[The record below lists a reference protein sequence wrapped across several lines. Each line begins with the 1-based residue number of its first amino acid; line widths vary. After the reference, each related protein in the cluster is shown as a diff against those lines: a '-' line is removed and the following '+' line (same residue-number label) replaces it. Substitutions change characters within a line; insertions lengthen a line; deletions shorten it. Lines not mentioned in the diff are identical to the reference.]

1 MKKSIRFEQI
11 ENTVSEKMA
20 KEGYIKAENM
30 SFGKRLIAAIFF
42 AGSVQALYWF
52 GYFLVGNPTFSG
64 TTNEYQFTLS
74 LKWFVMLFCLYF
86 LFNMIF
92 LGAKYRC
99 RNNIKLAYKSNVWL
113 AQLSV
118 IFYWLLI
125 IDLQLL
131 TKNPYLR
138 IFNILVVS
146 GCFIFSIIK
155 SIKKIKNLIYKN
167 QEADRLSK
175 LMTENPKMIK
185 SILTILFIASVVSN
199 IFSNELSNQTPKP
212 NIEGRIILALV
223 PVIPILFSIFSI
235 YAFPWL
241 SETMARIYF
250 LNEFSEEFRQKFKIE
265 KKLWY
270 GSKSK
275 EHKEEQKKKQ
285 HFSKKLSQ
293 HNQKEQNELK
303 SHT

>member
-1 MKKSIRFEQI
+1 MKKSISFEQI
-11 ENTVSEKMA
+11 ENTVTEKMVE
-20 KEGYIKAENM
+20 EGYIKAENM
-30 SFGKRLIAAIFF
+30 SFGKRLIAGIFF

-52 GYFLVGNPTFSG
+52 GYFLVGNSTFSG

-92 LGAKYRC
+92 LGAKYRR

-113 AQLSV
+113 VQLSV

-138 IFNILVVS
+138 ILNILVVLA
-146 GCFIFSIIK
+146 CFIFSIVK
-155 SIKKIKNLIYKN
+155 SIKKIRHLIYKN
-167 QEADRLSK
+167 QEVDRLTK
-175 LMTENPKMIK
+175 LMTENPKVIEA
-185 SILTILFIASVVSN
+185 ILALLFIVSIISN
-199 IFSNELSNQTPKP
+199 IFSKDLSDQTPKP

-223 PVIPILFSIFSI
+223 PVLPILFSIFSI
-235 YAFPWL
+235 YAFSWL
-241 SETMARIYF
+241 FETIARIYF
-250 LNEFSEEFRQKFKIE
+250 LNEFSEEFRQKFKVE

-275 EHKEEQKKKQ
+275 EYKKKQ
-285 HFSKKLSQ
+285 
-293 HNQKEQNELK
+293 EK
-303 SHT
+303 SRDT

>member
-1 MKKSIRFEQI
+1 
-11 ENTVSEKMA
+11 
-20 KEGYIKAENM
+20 M

-52 GYFLVGNPTFSG
+52 GYFLVGNSTFSG

-99 RNNIKLAYKSNVWL
+99 WNNIKLAYKSNVWL

-138 IFNILVVS
+138 TFNILVVLA
-146 GCFIFSIIK
+146 CFIFSIVK

-167 QEADRLSK
+167 QEVDRLSK

-185 SILTILFIASVVSN
+185 SVLTILFIASVVSN
-199 IFSNELSNQTPKP
+199 IFSNELSDQTPKQ

-223 PVIPILFSIFSI
+223 PVLPILFSIFSI

-241 SETMARIYF
+241 FETMARIYF
-250 LNEFSEEFRQKFKIE
+250 LNKFSEDFRKKFGVDNGI
-265 KKLWY
+265 WY

-275 EHKEEQKKKQ
+275 EYK
-285 HFSKKLSQ
+285 
-293 HNQKEQNELK
+293 KEQRKNSNPFLNP
-303 SHT
+303 